1 MAIRDWVTTDLGWKL
16 FSLFLALSIWLTVHK
31 IYEEPATG
39 SGPGVKH
46 TVTFGNLPVLV
57 VSSASDVR
65 DFRVAPATVAVKV
78 SGSPEVM
85 ADLEANQI
93 HAVVDLTDIQS
104 TRDLRRRV
112 DVSTP
117 PGVALV
123 SVEPSKVG
131 VIIPPP
137 PEPTKP

>member
-1 MAIRDWVTTDLGWKL
+1 MAIRDWVTTDFGWKL
-16 FSLFLALSIWLTVHK
+16 FSLFLAVAIWLTVHK
-31 IYEEPATG
+31 IYEEPVTG
-39 SGPGVKH
+39 SEPATEH

-57 VSSASDVR
+57 VSAASDVR

-93 HAVVDLTDIQS
+93 HVVVDLTDIQAAH
-104 TRDLRRRV
+104 DLRRRV

-117 PGVALV
+117 TGVTLV
-123 SVEPSKVG
+123 SVDPPRVG
-131 VIIPPP
+131 VIVPPM
-137 PEPTKP
+137 PETNKP